1 VRWCGC
7 GCGCGCGCLVVVVL
21 AAALAHSPPL
31 SLPPLHSY
39 QTTTAR
45 PHRHTHT
52 DASAV
57 AGGRACV
64 CEGKPVLKKPTLLGS
79 PIGRTSIGNRQA
91 RAAPHVVTA
100 HPRPLPSSPRYI
112 VGTQPSVAAPSRC
125 TQSLHSTAPSA
136 RLPVCLLV
144 CPSVC
149 PSARLLLRRRHDC

>member
-1 VRWCGC
+1 VGAGAGADAWSWWC
-7 GCGCGCGCLVVVVL
+7 LL
-21 AAALAHSPPL
+21 L
-31 SLPPLHSY
+31 PLHIRLPSLSTSSPLVPDHHS
-39 QTTTAR
+39 QTTAR
-45 PHRHTHT
+45 PRRHTHT